1 MCMPVSTSFWYAE
14 CCKSKGVTLIK
25 ARRQGQ
31 SISEMVQLAGNL
43 SKYILTVVYIG
54 KNHQALT
61 RYWMAPV
68 WECKKQM
75 EAFLASPSH

>member
-1 MCMPVSTSFWYAE
+1 MLQVKRSDFDQSQMV
-14 CCKSKGVTLIK
+14 L

-68 WECKKQM
+68 FQNVRNKWRL
-75 EAFLASPSH
+75 F